1 MTFQRLDVTI
11 QSLMWD
17 QKVEYDTETVV
28 ALRNEI
34 DITHACTVD
43 QIFQARRSVND
54 LSIE

>member
-1 MTFQRLDVTI
+1 
-11 QSLMWD
+11 MWD

-34 DITHACTVD
+34 DITHTCTVD